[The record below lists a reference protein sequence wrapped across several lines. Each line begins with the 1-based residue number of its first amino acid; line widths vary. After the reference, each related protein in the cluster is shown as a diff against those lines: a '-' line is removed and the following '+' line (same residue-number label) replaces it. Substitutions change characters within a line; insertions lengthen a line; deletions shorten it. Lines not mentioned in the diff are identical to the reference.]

1 MLGNKTLEDK
11 TFIVVF
17 NSILFVWLLIAHNIY
32 IYAFSRRFYP
42 KRLTVQCI
50 QAIHFVSMCV
60 PWELNPQPF
69 VLLTQCSTAEAQE
82 QHTELVFQGSK
93 QIGIY
98 MKRNVTHVIIFTR
111 IVSLFSREVCV
122 IQERAWVKIL
132 QNNLSPDRVH
142 G

>member
-32 IYAFSRRFYP
+32 ITYLADTFIQRD
-42 KRLTVQCI
+42 LQCI

-69 VLLTQCSTAEAQE
+69 VLLTQCSTAEPQE
-82 QHTELVFQGSK
+82 QRTELVFQRSK

-111 IVSLFSREVCV
+111 IASLFSREVCV